1 MDIQK
6 RANEIAQFLGV
17 DPAEAEARLAQGF
30 HHNHHLVAEDF
41 RAANPQ
47 NDDELLEWYR
57 NTDAYIWELTA
68 YHLEPGF
75 NYSGMCEGIA
85 QHLKTAGANHV
96 LCLGD
101 GVGDL
106 TLTIADHGMISIYH
120 DLKDSKTALFAR
132 TRIVPRNSF
141 WKASV
146 GYCPTNGWDPR
157 IEFGDIPSMDA
168 VVALDFFEHVVN
180 VEQWVTTVYE
190 VLKPEGLFLAQNA
203 FAIGDDEHGGSIPMH
218 LTRNNRFEH
227 DWEPL
232 LHSLGFT
239 NMNNGWFQK
248 SA

>member
-6 RANEIAQFLGV
+6 RANESAQFLGV

-57 NTDAYIWELTA
+57 NTDAYIWELSA

-85 QHLKTAGANHV
+85 QHLKVNEKEIV

-106 TLTIADHGMISIYH
+106 TLTLGLDDLCPLYH
-120 DLKDSKTALFAR
+120 DLKGSQTAGFAFYMGERNGYDIDGHSLTSK
-132 TRIVPRNSF
+132 N
-141 WKASV
+141 
-146 GYCPTNGWDPR
+146 WDPS
-157 IEFGDIPSMDA
+157 DIAYPENVEA
-168 VVALDFFEHVVN
+168 VVALDFFEHLVN
-180 VEQWVTTVYE
+180 VEDWVQAVYTT
-190 VLKPEGLFLAQNA
+190 LKPGGIFLAQNA

-232 LHSLGFT
+232 LLSLGFT